1 MNKTEKKELLK
12 EFELFLDKKE
22 LAQNEYKVGDVIDF
36 TLTTGEKVSAM
47 AMRQEEDGM
56 LFVFIDCLKKEY
68 PMFKNPSKMGSMQ
81 INYFNSDLR
90 HALNNEI
97 LDTFPEEI
105 KSRMKVMR
113 IGDTDAFDKLRL
125 LTEKEVFGENRYG
138 EVDNGTRLPLMEE
151 IRNRIAFQGRGTDTW
166 EWWWLQNKAEGS
178 AANFAGVYYD
188 GLATYNNASADNG
201 VRPAFKI

>member
-22 LAQNEYKVGDVIDF
+22 LAQDEYKVGDVIDF

-105 KSRMKVMR
+105 KSHMKVMR

-178 AANFAGVYYD
+178 AALFARVSTNGFATSY
-188 GLATYNNASADNG
+188 LASYGFG

>member
-22 LAQNEYKVGDVIDF
+22 LAQDEYKVGDVIDF

-178 AANFAGVYYD
+178 AAYFASVT
-188 GLATYNNASADNG
+188 TYGRASSDAASNDLG

>member
-22 LAQNEYKVGDVIDF
+22 LAQDEYKVGDVIDF

-178 AANFAGVYYD
+178 AAYFAYVSGSGD
-188 GLATYNNASADNG
+188 AGSDNASIDSG

>member
-22 LAQNEYKVGDVIDF
+22 LAQDEYKVGDVIDF

-166 EWWWLQNKAEGS
+166 EWWWLQNKVEGS
-178 AANFAGVYYD
+178 AANFASVHTGGNAHCRGASYD
-188 GLATYNNASADNG
+188 IG